1 MSDPQDPYDNLPGW
15 TDPYADL
22 TDISGD
28 TPLPPMEPP
37 ATPPAQPPGSPL
49 LTGLIIGLL
58 LIALSVAV
66 FQVLG
71 SDDGDTA
78 ATGSTTTTTTLGDG
92 DTSTTTGDGQTTT
105 TGDNGTTTTTASPG
119 TTPYPPVGD
128 PIPIEDLKLKA
139 DGFKVTAEGIANI
152 EFGTDADSAIGQLVS
167 SFGASTQDTGWQ
179 VSTEQFGV
187 CAGDFER
194 IVYFGP
200 YAAIVTK
207 PDGNEIFNGYRSD
220 LQFGDLT
227 NPAASLETLS
237 GLKIGDTVLD
247 LKTIYSGETVEF
259 STDPKLGEIYQVI
272 GGSTGNLLLWGPV
285 DGTADDDR
293 VIGIYAPDVCDRN

>member
-1 MSDPQDPYDNLPGW
+1 MSDPQDPYENLPGW

-22 TDISGD
+22 TDLSGD
-28 TPLPPMEPP
+28 APLPPMEPP
-37 ATPPAQPPGSPL
+37 TTPPAQPPGSPL

-71 SDDGDTA
+71 SDDSGTA
-78 ATGSTTTTTTLGDG
+78 APEATTTTLGDG
-92 DTSTTTGDGQTTT
+92 QSTTTTLEDGQTTT
-105 TGDNGTTTTTASPG
+105 TRDGQSTTTTPG
-119 TTPYPPVGD
+119 TEPYPPVGD
-128 PIPIEDLKLKA
+128 PIPVEDLKLKA
-139 DGFKVTAEGIANI
+139 NGFKVTMDNVPNI
-152 EFGTDADSAIGQLVS
+152 EFGADAASAIGQLVA
-167 SFGASTQDTGWQ
+167 SFGAPTQDTGWQ

-200 YAAIVTK
+200 YAAIVAK
-207 PDGNEIFNGYRSD
+207 PDGKEIFNGYRSD

-237 GLKIGDTVLD
+237 GLKIGDTIAD
-247 LKTIYSGETVEF
+247 LKSIYSGEKVEF
-259 STDPKLGEIYQVI
+259 STDSKLGEIYQVI
-272 GGSTGNLLLWGPV
+272 GGSTGNLLLWGPI

-293 VIGIYAPDVCDRN
+293 VIGIYAPDVCGRN

>member
-1 MSDPQDPYDNLPGW
+1 VSDPQDPYDNLPGW

-28 TPLPPMEPP
+28 APLPPMEPP

-71 SDDGDTA
+71 SDDGDAT
-78 ATGSTTTTTTLGDG
+78 ATGSTTTTLGDG

-105 TGDNGTTTTTASPG
+105 TGDNGTTTTSPG

-128 PIPIEDLKLKA
+128 PIPIEDMKLKA
-139 DGFKVTAEGIANI
+139 DGFKVTAEGLANI

-194 IVYFGP
+194 IIYFGP
-200 YAAIVTK
+200 FAAIVTK
-207 PDGNEIFNGYRSD
+207 PDGSEIFNGYRSD

-247 LKTIYSGETVEF
+247 LKEIYSGETVEF

-293 VIGIYAPDVCDRN
+293 VIGIYAPDVCNRN

>member
-22 TDISGD
+22 TDLSGNA
-28 TPLPPMEPP
+28 PLPPMEPP

-71 SDDGDTA
+71 SDDGTA
-78 ATGSTTTTTTLGDG
+78 AGPETTTTTTGDG
-92 DTSTTTGDGQTTT
+92 DTDTTAGDGQTTT
-105 TGDNGTTTTTASPG
+105 TGDGTTATTVPG

-128 PIPIEDLKLKA
+128 PIPVEDLKLKA
-139 DGFKVTAEGIANI
+139 DGFKVEAEGVANI
-152 EFGTDADSAIGQLVS
+152 EFGTDADTAIGQLVS
-167 SFGASTQDTGWQ
+167 SFGDSTQDTDWQ

-187 CAGDFER
+187 CNGDFER
-194 IVYFGP
+194 IIYFGP
-200 YAAIVTK
+200 LAAIVTK
-207 PDGNEIFNGYRSD
+207 PDGTEIFSGYRSD

-227 NPAASLETLS
+227 NAAASVETLS
-237 GLKIGDTVLD
+237 GLKIGDSVAD
-247 LKTIYSGETVEF
+247 LKSIYAGERVEF
-259 STDPKLGEIYQVI
+259 STDSKLGEIYEVI
-272 GGSTGNLLLWGPV
+272 GGSTGNLLLWGPIE
-285 DGTADDDR
+285 GTADTDR
-293 VIGIYAPDVCDRN
+293 VIGIYAPDVCSQN

>member
-1 MSDPQDPYDNLPGW
+1 VSDPQDPYDNPPGW

-22 TDISGD
+22 TDISGEA
-28 TPLPPMEPP
+28 PLPPMEPP
-37 ATPPAQPPGSPL
+37 STPPAQPPGSPL

-71 SDDGDTA
+71 SDDSGTA
-78 ATGSTTTTTTLGDG
+78 APSDTTTTTGDG
-92 DTSTTTGDGQTTT
+92 DTSTTAGDGQTTT
-105 TGDNGTTTTTASPG
+105 TGDGATTTSPG
-119 TTPYPPVGD
+119 TDPYPPVGD
-128 PIPIEDLKLKA
+128 PIPVEDLKMRA
-139 DGFKVTAEGIANI
+139 DGFKVEAEGVSDIL
-152 EFGTDADSAIGQLVS
+152 FGTDAETAIGQLVA

-187 CAGDFER
+187 CNGDFER

-200 YAAIVTK
+200 LAAIVTK
-207 PDGNEIFNGYRSD
+207 PDGQEVFNGYRSD

-237 GLKIGDTVLD
+237 GLKIGDTVAQ
-247 LKTIYSGETVEF
+247 LKDAYSGETVEF

-272 GGSTGNLLLWGPV
+272 GGSSGNLLLWGPV

-293 VIGIYAPDVCDRN
+293 VIGIYAPDVCNRN

>member
-1 MSDPQDPYDNLPGW
+1 MSDPQDPYENLPGW

-22 TDISGD
+22 TDLSGNA
-28 TPLPPMEPP
+28 PLPPMEPP

-71 SDDGDTA
+71 SDDAGTA
-78 ATGSTTTTTTLGDG
+78 APDTTTTTLEDG
-92 DTSTTTGDGQTTT
+92 QSPTTTLEDGQSPTTTLEDGQTTT
-105 TGDNGTTTTTASPG
+105 TTPG
-119 TTPYPPVGD
+119 TDPYPPVGD
-128 PIPIEDLKLKA
+128 PIPVEDLKLKA
-139 DGFKVTAEGIANI
+139 NGFKVTVDNLPNI
-152 EFGTDADSAIGQLVS
+152 EFGADAASAIGALVA
-167 SFGASTQDTGWQ
+167 SFGDSTQDTGWQ

-207 PDGNEIFNGYRSD
+207 PDGEEIFNGYRSD

-237 GLKIGDTVLD
+237 GLKIGDTVAD
-247 LKTIYSGETVEF
+247 LKRIYSGEKVEF

-285 DGTADDDR
+285 DGTADTDR
-293 VIGIYAPDVCDRN
+293 VIGIYAPDVCNRN

>member
-1 MSDPQDPYDNLPGW
+1 VSDPQDPYDNLPGW

-28 TPLPPMEPP
+28 APLPPMEPP
-37 ATPPAQPPGSPL
+37 ATPAAQPPGSPL

-78 ATGSTTTTTTLGDG
+78 AATPTTTTLGDG
-92 DTSTTTGDGQTTT
+92 ETSTTVGDGQTTT
-105 TGDNGTTTTTASPG
+105 TGDNGATTTSPG

-128 PIPIEDLKLKA
+128 PIPIENLKLKA
-139 DGFKVTAEGIANI
+139 TGFTVTSEGIPNI

-200 YAAIVTK
+200 FAAIVTK
-207 PDGNEIFNGYRSD
+207 GDGNEIFNGYRSD
-220 LQFGDLT
+220 LQFGALT
-227 NPAASLETLS
+227 NPTASLETLS
-237 GLKIGDTVLD
+237 GLKIGDTVAD
-247 LKTIYSGETVEF
+247 LKELYSGETVEF
-259 STDPKLGEIYQVI
+259 SVDPKLGDIYQVI

-285 DGTADDDR
+285 DGTADADR
-293 VIGIYAPDVCDRN
+293 VIGIYAPDVCSRN

>member
-1 MSDPQDPYDNLPGW
+1 MSEPQDPYANLPGW

-28 TPLPPMEPP
+28 DPLPPMEPP
-37 ATPPAQPPGSPL
+37 TTPPAQPPGSPL

-66 FQVLG
+66 FQLLG
-71 SDDGDTA
+71 SEDDGTA
-78 ATGSTTTTTTLGDG
+78 AATTTTVSTVDG
-92 DTSTTTGDGQTTT
+92 ETTTTSGDQTTT
-105 TGDNGTTTTTASPG
+105 TGGDATTTTAAG
-119 TTPYPPVGD
+119 VVPYPPVGD
-128 PIPIEDLKLKA
+128 AIPVEKMKMKA
-139 DGFKVTAEGIANI
+139 DGFRINDDVIPDI
-152 EFGTDADSAIGQLVS
+152 EFGSDAASAIGQLVA
-167 SFGASTQDTGWQ
+167 SFGPSTSDTGWQ

-207 PDGNEIFNGYRSD
+207 PDGDEIYNGYRSD
-220 LQFGDLT
+220 TEFGDLT
-227 NPAASLETLS
+227 NPAAALETLS

-247 LKTIYSGETVEF
+247 LKTIYTGEKVEF
-259 STDPKLGEIYQVI
+259 LTDTKLGEIYQVI
-272 GGSTGNLLLWGPV
+272 GSTSGNLLLWGPV
-285 DGTADDDR
+285 SGTEDDDV
-293 VIGIYAPDVCDRN
+293 VIGIYAPDVCGRS

>member
-1 MSDPQDPYDNLPGW
+1 VSDTQDPYDNLPGW

-22 TDISGD
+22 ADISGD
-28 TPLPPMEPP
+28 APLPPMEPP
-37 ATPPAQPPGSPL
+37 TTPPAQPPGSPL

-71 SDDGDTA
+71 SDDSGTA
-78 ATGSTTTTTTLGDG
+78 APS
-92 DTSTTTGDGQTTT
+92 DTSTTAGDGETSTTIGDGQTTT
-105 TGDNGTTTTTASPG
+105 TGSGATTTSPG
-119 TTPYPPVGD
+119 TDPYPPVGD
-128 PIPIEDLKLKA
+128 PIPVEDLKLKA
-139 DGFKVTAEGIANI
+139 DGFKVEVDGVSDIV
-152 EFGTDADSAIGQLVS
+152 FGTDADSAIGQLVA

-187 CAGDFER
+187 CNGDFER

-200 YAAIVTK
+200 FAAIVTK
-207 PDGNEIFNGYRSD
+207 PDGQEIYNGYRSD

-237 GLKIGDTVLD
+237 GLKIGDTVAE
-247 LKTIYSGETVEF
+247 LKEAYSGEKVEF

-285 DGTADDDR
+285 DGTSDDDR

>member
-1 MSDPQDPYDNLPGW
+1 
-15 TDPYADL
+15 
-22 TDISGD
+22 
-28 TPLPPMEPP
+28 MEPP
-37 ATPPAQPPGSPL
+37 ATPPAKPPGSPL

-71 SDDGDTA
+71 SNDDGTA
-78 ATGSTTTTTTLGDG
+78 APAETTTTVGEG
-92 DTSTTTGDGQTTT
+92 ETSTTTVDGQTTT
-105 TGDNGTTTTTASPG
+105 TGDNDVTTTVAG

-128 PIPIEDLKLKA
+128 PIPVEDLKLKA
-139 DGFKVTAEGIANI
+139 NGFKVTAEGIANI
-152 EFGTDADSAIGQLVS
+152 EFGGEADSAIGQLVS

-200 YAAIVTK
+200 FAAIVTK
-207 PDGNEIFNGYRSD
+207 TDGNEIFNGYRTD

-237 GLKIGDTVLD
+237 GLKIGDTVAD
-247 LKTIYSGETVEF
+247 LKALYSGENVEF

-285 DGTADDDR
+285 EGTGDDDR
-293 VIGIYAPDVCDRN
+293 VIGVYAPDVCNRN

>member
-1 MSDPQDPYDNLPGW
+1 VSDPQDPYDNLPGW

-28 TPLPPMEPP
+28 APLPPMEPP
-37 ATPPAQPPGSPL
+37 TTPPAKPPGSPL

-71 SDDGDTA
+71 SDDSGTA
-78 ATGSTTTTTTLGDG
+78 APSDTSTTTGDG

-105 TGDNGTTTTTASPG
+105 TGNGATTTSPG
-119 TTPYPPVGD
+119 TDPYPPVGD
-128 PIPIEDLKLKA
+128 PIPVEDLKLKA
-139 DGFKVTAEGIANI
+139 DGLKVEVDGVSDIV
-152 EFGTDADSAIGQLVS
+152 FGTDADSAIGQLVA

-187 CAGDFER
+187 CNGDFER

-200 YAAIVTK
+200 FAAIVTK
-207 PDGNEIFNGYRSD
+207 PDGQEIFNGYRSD

-237 GLKIGDTVLD
+237 GLKIGDTVAA
-247 LKTIYSGETVEF
+247 LKEAYSGEKVEF

-293 VIGIYAPDVCDRN
+293 VIGIYAPDVCNRN

>member
-1 MSDPQDPYDNLPGW
+1 MSDPQDPYENLPGW

-22 TDISGD
+22 TDLSNNA
-28 TPLPPMEPP
+28 PLPPMEPP

-71 SDDGDTA
+71 SEDDGTA
-78 ATGSTTTTTTLGDG
+78 AQGATTTTVGDG

-105 TGDNGTTTTTASPG
+105 TGDNGATTTSPG

-128 PIPIEDLKLKA
+128 PIPIENLKLKA
-139 DGFKVTAEGIANI
+139 TGFTVTSEGIPNI

-187 CAGDFER
+187 CSGDFER

-200 YAAIVTK
+200 FAAIVTK
-207 PDGNEIFNGYRSD
+207 GDGNEIFNGYRSD

-227 NPAASLETLS
+227 NPTASLETLS
-237 GLKIGDTVLD
+237 GLKIGDTVAD
-247 LKTIYSGETVEF
+247 LKAFYSGETVEF
-259 STDPKLGEIYQVI
+259 SVDPKLGDIYQVI

-285 DGTADDDR
+285 DGTADADR
-293 VIGIYAPDVCDRN
+293 VIGIYAPDVCSRN

>member
-28 TPLPPMEPP
+28 APLPPMEPP
-37 ATPPAQPPGSPL
+37 ATPTAQPPGSPL

-71 SDDGDTA
+71 SDDGDTT
-78 ATGSTTTTTTLGDG
+78 ATGSTTTTLGDA
-92 DTSTTTGDGQTTT
+92 DTSTTTADGQTTT
-105 TGDNGTTTTTASPG
+105 TVDNATTTTSPG

-139 DGFKVTAEGIANI
+139 DGFKVTAEGLANI

-194 IVYFGP
+194 IIYFGP
-200 YAAIVTK
+200 FAAIVTK

-237 GLKIGDTVLD
+237 GLKIGDTVAD
-247 LKTIYSGETVEF
+247 LKEIYSGEKVEF

-293 VIGIYAPDVCDRN
+293 VIGIYAPDVCNRN

>member
-22 TDISGD
+22 TDISGNA
-28 TPLPPMEPP
+28 PLPPMEPT

-71 SDDGDTA
+71 SDDTATA
-78 ATGSTTTTTTLGDG
+78 APGSTTTTIGEG

-105 TGDNGTTTTTASPG
+105 TGDGGATTTTPG

-128 PIPIEDLKLKA
+128 PIPVEDLKLKA
-139 DGFKVTAEGIANI
+139 DGFSVTAEGIANI
-152 EFGTDADSAIGQLVS
+152 EFGSDAETAIGQLVA

-200 YAAIVTK
+200 FAAIVTK
-207 PDGNEIFNGYRSD
+207 PDGQEIFNGYRTD

-237 GLKIGDTVLD
+237 GLKIGDTVAD
-247 LKTIYSGETVEF
+247 LKSIYAGEKVEF

-293 VIGIYAPDVCDRN
+293 VIGIYAPDVCTRN

>member
-1 MSDPQDPYDNLPGW
+1 MSDPQDPYENLPGW

-71 SDDGDTA
+71 SDDSGTA
-78 ATGSTTTTTTLGDG
+78 APSDTSTTTGDG

-105 TGDNGTTTTTASPG
+105 TDAGATTTSPG
-119 TTPYPPVGD
+119 TDPYPPVGD
-128 PIPIEDLKLKA
+128 PIPVEDLKMKA
-139 DGFKVTAEGIANI
+139 DGFKVEVDGVSDIV
-152 EFGTDADSAIGQLVS
+152 FGTGADSAIGQLVA

-187 CAGDFER
+187 CNGDFER

-200 YAAIVTK
+200 FAAIVTK
-207 PDGNEIFNGYRSD
+207 PDGQEIFNGYRSD

-237 GLKIGDTVLD
+237 GLKIGDTVGK
-247 LKTIYSGETVEF
+247 LKEVYSGEKVEF
-259 STDPKLGEIYQVI
+259 STDTKLGQIYQVI

-285 DGTADDDR
+285 DGTADTDR
-293 VIGIYAPDVCDRN
+293 VIGIYAPDVCDRS

>member
-1 MSDPQDPYDNLPGW
+1 MSEPQDPYDNLPGW
-15 TDPYADL
+15 TDPYSDL
-22 TDISGD
+22 TDLSGNA
-28 TPLPPMEPP
+28 PLPPMEPP
-37 ATPPAQPPGSPL
+37 TTPPAQPPGSPL

-71 SDDGDTA
+71 SDDAGTA
-78 ATGSTTTTTTLGDG
+78 APASSTTTVVDG
-92 DTSTTTGDGQTTT
+92 DASTTTGDGQTTT
-105 TGDNGTTTTTASPG
+105 TGDTGATTTSPG

-128 PIPIEDLKLKA
+128 PIPVEDLKLKA
-139 DGFKVTAEGIANI
+139 NGFKVTAEGIANI
-152 EFGTDADSAIGQLVS
+152 EFGADADSAIGQLVS

-207 PDGNEIFNGYRSD
+207 PDGAEIFNGYRSD

-237 GLKIGDTVLD
+237 GLKIGDTVAD
-247 LKTIYSGETVEF
+247 LKSIYAGETVEF
-259 STDPKLGEIYQVI
+259 SIDPKLGQIYQVI

-285 DGTADDDR
+285 EGTADSDR
-293 VIGIYAPDVCDRN
+293 VIGVYAPDVCNRN

>member
-1 MSDPQDPYDNLPGW
+1 VSDPQDPYDNLPGW

-28 TPLPPMEPP
+28 APLPPMEPP
-37 ATPPAQPPGSPL
+37 TTPPAQPPGSPL

-71 SDDGDTA
+71 SDDSGTASPSDT
-78 ATGSTTTTTTLGDG
+78 STTAGDSE
-92 DTSTTTGDGQTTT
+92 TSTTTGDGQTTT
-105 TGDNGTTTTTASPG
+105 TGNGATTTSPG
-119 TTPYPPVGD
+119 TDPYPPVGD
-128 PIPIEDLKLKA
+128 PIPVEDLKMKA
-139 DGFKVTAEGIANI
+139 DGFKVEVDGVSDIV
-152 EFGTDADSAIGQLVS
+152 FGTDADSAIGQLVA

-187 CAGDFER
+187 CNGDFER

-200 YAAIVTK
+200 FAAIVTK
-207 PDGNEIFNGYRSD
+207 PDGQEIFNGYRSD

-237 GLKIGDTVLD
+237 GLKIGDTVAT
-247 LKTIYSGETVEF
+247 LKEIYSGEKVEF

-293 VIGIYAPDVCDRN
+293 VIGIYAPDVCNRN

>member
-1 MSDPQDPYDNLPGW
+1 VSDPQDPYDNPPGW

-22 TDISGD
+22 TDISGEA
-28 TPLPPMEPP
+28 PLPPMEPP
-37 ATPPAQPPGSPL
+37 STPPAQPPGSPL

-71 SDDGDTA
+71 SDDSGTA
-78 ATGSTTTTTTLGDG
+78 APSDTTTTTGDG
-92 DTSTTTGDGQTTT
+92 DTSTTAGDGQTTT
-105 TGDNGTTTTTASPG
+105 TGDGATTTSPG
-119 TTPYPPVGD
+119 TDPYPPVGD
-128 PIPIEDLKLKA
+128 PIPVEDLKMRA
-139 DGFKVTAEGIANI
+139 DGFKVEAEGVSDIL
-152 EFGTDADSAIGQLVS
+152 FGTDAETAIGQLVA

-187 CAGDFER
+187 CNGDFER

-200 YAAIVTK
+200 LAAIVTK
-207 PDGNEIFNGYRSD
+207 PDGQEVFNGYRSD

-237 GLKIGDTVLD
+237 GLKIGDTVAQLND
-247 LKTIYSGETVEF
+247 AYSGETVEF

-272 GGSTGNLLLWGPV
+272 GGSSGNLLLWGPV

-293 VIGIYAPDVCDRN
+293 VIGIYAPDVCNRN

>member
-1 MSDPQDPYDNLPGW
+1 MSDPQDPYDNLPSW

-28 TPLPPMEPP
+28 SPLPPLEPP

-71 SDDGDTA
+71 SDDSGTA
-78 ATGSTTTTTTLGDG
+78 APDTSPTTSADG

-105 TGDNGTTTTTASPG
+105 TGDGGTTTTTPG
-119 TTPYPPVGD
+119 TTPYPPIGD
-128 PIPIEDLKLKA
+128 PIPVEDLKMKA
-139 DGFKVTAEGIANI
+139 DGFKVTVEGVANI
-152 EFGTDADSAIGQLVS
+152 EFGTDGDTAIGQLVS

-187 CAGDFER
+187 CSGDFER

-207 PDGNEIFNGYRSD
+207 SDGTEVFNGYRSD

-237 GLKIGDTVLD
+237 GLKIGDTVAD
-247 LKTIYSGETVEF
+247 LKSIYAGEKVEF

-285 DGTADDDR
+285 DGTADTDR
-293 VIGIYAPDVCDRN
+293 VIGIYAPDVCTRN

>member
-1 MSDPQDPYDNLPGW
+1 
-15 TDPYADL
+15 
-22 TDISGD
+22 
-28 TPLPPMEPP
+28 
-37 ATPPAQPPGSPL
+37 
-49 LTGLIIGLL
+49 LIIGLL

-71 SDDGDTA
+71 SDDDGTA
-78 ATGSTTTTTTLGDG
+78 APAQTT
-92 DTSTTTGDGQTTT
+92 TTTGDGDATTT
-105 TGDNGTTTTTASPG
+105 TGDGDATTTTGDGATTTVPG

-128 PIPIEDLKLKA
+128 PIPVEDLKLKGT
-139 DGFKVTAEGIANI
+139 GFKVTAEGIANI
-152 EFGTDADSAIGQLVS
+152 EFGEAADTAIGRLVS

-187 CAGDFER
+187 CEGDFER

-200 YAAIVTK
+200 FAAIVTK
-207 PDGNEIFNGYRSD
+207 TDGSEIFNGYRSD

-237 GLKIGDTVLD
+237 GLKIGDTVAD
-247 LKTIYSGETVEF
+247 LKSFYSGENVEF

-285 DGTADDDR
+285 EGTADDDR
-293 VIGIYAPDVCDRN
+293 VIGIYAPDVCTRN

>member
-22 TDISGD
+22 TDLSD
-28 TPLPPMEPP
+28 NTPTPPMEPP

-71 SDDGDTA
+71 SDNGDTA
-78 ATGSTTTTTTLGDG
+78 ASGSTTTIGED
-92 DTSTTTGDGQTTT
+92 DTSTTTEDGQTTT
-105 TGDNGTTTTTASPG
+105 TGDNSATTTSPG

-128 PIPIEDLKLKA
+128 PIPVEDLKLKA
-139 DGFKVTAEGIANI
+139 DGFKVTAEARNNI
-152 EFGTDADSAIGQLVS
+152 EFGTDAETAIGQLVA

-187 CAGDFER
+187 CEGDFER

-200 YAAIVTK
+200 FAAIVSK
-207 PDGNEIFNGYRSD
+207 PNGTEIFNGYRSD

-237 GLKIGDTVLD
+237 GLKIGDTVAD
-247 LKTIYSGETVEF
+247 LKSIYSGEKVEF

-285 DGTADDDR
+285 DGTADTDR
-293 VIGIYAPDVCDRN
+293 VIGIYAPDVCSRG

>member
-1 MSDPQDPYDNLPGW
+1 VSDPQDPYDNLPGW

-28 TPLPPMEPP
+28 APLPPMEPP
-37 ATPPAQPPGSPL
+37 TTPPAQPPGSPL

-71 SDDGDTA
+71 SDDSGTA
-78 ATGSTTTTTTLGDG
+78 APSDTSTTTGDS

-105 TGDNGTTTTTASPG
+105 TGNGATTTSPG
-119 TTPYPPVGD
+119 TDPYPPVGD
-128 PIPIEDLKLKA
+128 PIPVEDLKMRA
-139 DGFKVTAEGIANI
+139 DGFKVEVDGVSDIV
-152 EFGTDADSAIGQLVS
+152 FGTDADSAIGQLVA

-187 CAGDFER
+187 CNGDFER

-200 YAAIVTK
+200 FAAIVTK
-207 PDGNEIFNGYRSD
+207 PDGQEIFNGYRSD

-227 NPAASLETLS
+227 NPTASLETLS
-237 GLKIGDTVLD
+237 GLKIGDTVAK
-247 LKTIYSGETVEF
+247 LKDVYSGETVEF

-293 VIGIYAPDVCDRN
+293 VIGIYAPDVCNRN

>member
-1 MSDPQDPYDNLPGW
+1 VSDPQDPYDNLPGW

-28 TPLPPMEPP
+28 APLPPMEPP
-37 ATPPAQPPGSPL
+37 ATPAAQPPGSPL

-78 ATGSTTTTTTLGDG
+78 AAAPTTTTLGDG
-92 DTSTTTGDGQTTT
+92 ETSTTVGDGQTTT
-105 TGDNGTTTTTASPG
+105 TGDNGATTTSPG

-128 PIPIEDLKLKA
+128 PIPIENLKLKA
-139 DGFKVTAEGIANI
+139 TGFTVTSEGIPNI

-200 YAAIVTK
+200 FAAIVTK
-207 PDGNEIFNGYRSD
+207 GDGNEIFNGYRSD
-220 LQFGDLT
+220 LQFGALT
-227 NPAASLETLS
+227 NPTASLETLS
-237 GLKIGDTVLD
+237 GLKIGDTVAD
-247 LKTIYSGETVEF
+247 LKELYSGETVEF
-259 STDPKLGEIYQVI
+259 SVDPKLGDIYQVI

-285 DGTADDDR
+285 DGTADADR
-293 VIGIYAPDVCDRN
+293 VIGIYAPDVCSRN

>member
-1 MSDPQDPYDNLPGW
+1 VSDTQDPYNNPPGW

-22 TDISGD
+22 TDLSGNA
-28 TPLPPMEPP
+28 PLPPLEPP
-37 ATPPAQPPGSPL
+37 TTPPAQPPGSPL

-71 SDDGDTA
+71 SDDDGTA
-78 ATGSTTTTTTLGDG
+78 APGSSTTAVENG
-92 DTSTTTGDGQTTT
+92 DTSTTAGDGQTTT
-105 TGDNGTTTTTASPG
+105 TGDSGATTSSPG

-128 PIPIEDLKLKA
+128 PIPVEDLKLKS
-139 DGFKVTAEGIANI
+139 DGFSVTVEGIANI

-187 CAGDFER
+187 CEGDFER

-200 YAAIVTK
+200 FAAIVTK
-207 PDGNEIFNGYRSD
+207 PDGTEIFNGYRSD
-220 LQFGDLT
+220 LQFGALT

-237 GLKIGDTVLD
+237 GLTIGDSIAD
-247 LKTIYSGETVEF
+247 LRSIYSGEKVEF

-285 DGTADDDR
+285 DGTADTDR
-293 VIGIYAPDVCDRN
+293 VIGIYAPDVCSPN

>member
-1 MSDPQDPYDNLPGW
+1 
-15 TDPYADL
+15 
-22 TDISGD
+22 
-28 TPLPPMEPP
+28 MEPP
-37 ATPPAQPPGSPL
+37 TTPPAQPPGSPL

-71 SDDGDTA
+71 SDDSGTA
-78 ATGSTTTTTTLGDG
+78 APSDTSTTTGDG

-105 TGDNGTTTTTASPG
+105 TGAGATTTSPG
-119 TTPYPPVGD
+119 TDPYPPVGD
-128 PIPIEDLKLKA
+128 PIPVEDLKMKA
-139 DGFKVTAEGIANI
+139 DGFKVEVDGVSDIV
-152 EFGTDADSAIGQLVS
+152 FGTGADTAIGQLVA

-187 CAGDFER
+187 CNGDFER

-200 YAAIVTK
+200 FAAIVTK
-207 PDGNEIFNGYRSD
+207 PDGQEIFNGYRSD

-237 GLKIGDTVLD
+237 GLKIGDTVAQ
-247 LKTIYSGETVEF
+247 LKDAYSGEKVEF
-259 STDPKLGEIYQVI
+259 STDTKLGQIYQVI

>member
-1 MSDPQDPYDNLPGW
+1 VSDPQDPYDNLEGW

-22 TDISGD
+22 TDISGNA
-28 TPLPPMEPP
+28 PLPPMEPQ

-71 SDDGDTA
+71 SDDGGTA
-78 ATGSTTTTTTLGDG
+78 APGSTTTTSGDS
-92 DTSTTTGDGQTTT
+92 DTSTTIGDGQTTT
-105 TGDNGTTTTTASPG
+105 TGDNGATTTSPG

-128 PIPIEDLKLKA
+128 PIPLDNLNLKA

-152 EFGTDADSAIGQLVS
+152 EFGTDADTAVGQLVS

-187 CAGDFER
+187 CSGDFER

-200 YAAIVTK
+200 FAAIVTK
-207 PDGNEIFNGYRSD
+207 QDGTEIFNGYRSD

-237 GLKIGDTVLD
+237 GLKIGDTVAD
-247 LKTIYSGETVEF
+247 LNSIYAGEKVEF
-259 STDPKLGEIYQVI
+259 STDPKLGEIFRVV

-285 DGTADDDR
+285 EGTADTDR

>member
-1 MSDPQDPYDNLPGW
+1 VSDPQDPYDNPPGW

-22 TDISGD
+22 TDLSGNA
-28 TPLPPMEPP
+28 PLPPLEPP
-37 ATPPAQPPGSPL
+37 TTPPAQPPGSPL

-71 SDDGDTA
+71 SDDDGTA
-78 ATGSTTTTTTLGDG
+78 APGSSTTAVENG
-92 DTSTTTGDGQTTT
+92 DTSTTAGDGQTTT
-105 TGDNGTTTTTASPG
+105 TGDSGATTSSPG

-128 PIPIEDLKLKA
+128 PIPVEDLKLKS
-139 DGFKVTAEGIANI
+139 DGFSVTVEGIANI
-152 EFGTDADSAIGQLVS
+152 EFGSDADSAIGQLVS

-187 CAGDFER
+187 CEGDFER

-200 YAAIVTK
+200 FAAIVTK
-207 PDGNEIFNGYRSD
+207 PDGTEIFNGYRSD
-220 LQFGDLT
+220 LQFGALT

-237 GLKIGDTVLD
+237 GLTIGDSIAD
-247 LKTIYSGETVEF
+247 LRSIYSGEKVEF

-285 DGTADDDR
+285 DGTADTDR
-293 VIGIYAPDVCDRN
+293 VIGIYAPDVCSPN

>member
-1 MSDPQDPYDNLPGW
+1 VSDPQDPYDNLPGW

-22 TDISGD
+22 TDLSGD
-28 TPLPPMEPP
+28 APLPPMESP

-49 LTGLIIGLL
+49 LTGLIIALL

-71 SDDGDTA
+71 SDDDGTA
-78 ATGSTTTTTTLGDG
+78 AQGTTTTTAGDG
-92 DTSTTTGDGQTTT
+92 ETSTTAGDGQTTT
-105 TGDNGTTTTTASPG
+105 TGDNESTTTAPG

-128 PIPIEDLKLKA
+128 PIPVEDLNLKA
-139 DGFKVTAEGIANI
+139 DGFKVTAEGVANI
-152 EFGTDADSAIGQLVS
+152 EFGTDAESAIGQLVS

-200 YAAIVTK
+200 FAAIVTK
-207 PDGNEIFNGYRSD
+207 TDGSEIFNGYRSD

-247 LKTIYSGETVEF
+247 LKTIYSGEKVEF

-285 DGTADDDR
+285 DGTKDDDR
-293 VIGIYAPDVCDRN
+293 VIGVYAPDVCSRN

>member
-28 TPLPPMEPP
+28 APLPPMEPP
-37 ATPPAQPPGSPL
+37 TTPPAQPPGSPL

-71 SDDGDTA
+71 SDDEGTA
-78 ATGSTTTTTTLGDG
+78 APSDTSTTTGDG

-105 TGDNGTTTTTASPG
+105 TDAGATTTSPG
-119 TTPYPPVGD
+119 TDPYPPVGD
-128 PIPIEDLKLKA
+128 PIPVEDLKLKA
-139 DGFKVTAEGIANI
+139 DGLKVEADGVSDIV
-152 EFGTDADSAIGQLVS
+152 FGTDADSAIGQLVA

-187 CAGDFER
+187 CNGDFER

-200 YAAIVTK
+200 FAAIVTK
-207 PDGNEIFNGYRSD
+207 PDGQEIFNGYRSD

-237 GLKIGDTVLD
+237 GLKIGDTVAQ
-247 LKTIYSGETVEF
+247 LKEAYSGEKVEF
-259 STDPKLGEIYQVI
+259 STDTKLGQIYQVI

>member
-1 MSDPQDPYDNLPGW
+1 VSDPQDPYDNPPGW

-22 TDISGD
+22 TDISGEA
-28 TPLPPMEPP
+28 PLPPMEPP
-37 ATPPAQPPGSPL
+37 STPPAQPPGSPL

-71 SDDGDTA
+71 SDDSGTA
-78 ATGSTTTTTTLGDG
+78 APSDTTTTTGDG
-92 DTSTTTGDGQTTT
+92 DTSTTAGDGQTTT
-105 TGDNGTTTTTASPG
+105 TGDGATTTSPG
-119 TTPYPPVGD
+119 TDPYPPVGD
-128 PIPIEDLKLKA
+128 PIPVEDLKMRA
-139 DGFKVTAEGIANI
+139 DGFKVEAEGVSDIL
-152 EFGTDADSAIGQLVS
+152 FGTDAETAIGQLVA

-187 CAGDFER
+187 CNGDFER

-200 YAAIVTK
+200 LAAIVTK
-207 PDGNEIFNGYRSD
+207 PDGQEVFNGYRSD

-237 GLKIGDTVLD
+237 GLKIGDTVAQ
-247 LKTIYSGETVEF
+247 LKDAYSGETVEF
-259 STDPKLGEIYQVI
+259 STDSKLGEIYQVI
-272 GGSTGNLLLWGPV
+272 GGSSGNLLLWGPV

-293 VIGIYAPDVCDRN
+293 VIGIYAPDVCNRN

>member
-1 MSDPQDPYDNLPGW
+1 VSDPQDPYDNLPGW

-28 TPLPPMEPP
+28 APLPPMEPP
-37 ATPPAQPPGSPL
+37 TTPPAQPPGSPL

-71 SDDGDTA
+71 SDDSGTA
-78 ATGSTTTTTTLGDG
+78 APSDTSTTTGDS

-105 TGDNGTTTTTASPG
+105 TGNGATTTSPG
-119 TTPYPPVGD
+119 TDPYPPVGD
-128 PIPIEDLKLKA
+128 PIPVEDLKMRA
-139 DGFKVTAEGIANI
+139 DGFKVEVDGVSDIV
-152 EFGTDADSAIGQLVS
+152 FGTDADSAIGQLVA

-187 CAGDFER
+187 CNGDFER

-200 YAAIVTK
+200 FAAIVTK
-207 PDGNEIFNGYRSD
+207 PDGQEIFNGYRSD

-227 NPAASLETLS
+227 NPTASLETLS
-237 GLKIGDTVLD
+237 GLKIGDTVAK
-247 LKTIYSGETVEF
+247 LKDVYSGETVEF

>member
-1 MSDPQDPYDNLPGW
+1 VSDPQDPYDNLQGW

-22 TDISGD
+22 TDISGN

-71 SDDGDTA
+71 SDDGGTA
-78 ATGSTTTTTTLGDG
+78 APDTTTTTAGDG

-105 TGDNGTTTTTASPG
+105 TGDNGATTTTPG
-119 TTPYPPVGD
+119 TTPYPPVGE

-139 DGFKVTAEGIANI
+139 DGFKVTKEGVANI
-152 EFGTDADSAIGQLVS
+152 EFGVDAETAIGQLVS
-167 SFGASTQDTGWQ
+167 SFGDSTQDTGWQ

-200 YAAIVTK
+200 FAAIVTK
-207 PDGNEIFNGYRSD
+207 PNGTEVFNGYRSD
-220 LQFGDLT
+220 IQFGDLT
-227 NPAASLETLS
+227 NPAASVETLS
-237 GLKIGDTVLD
+237 GLKIGDTVAD
-247 LKTIYSGETVEF
+247 LKSIYSGEKVEF
-259 STDPKLGEIYQVI
+259 STDSKLGEIYQVI

-285 DGTADDDR
+285 EGTTDADR
-293 VIGIYAPDVCDRN
+293 VIGIYSPDVCSRN

>member
-1 MSDPQDPYDNLPGW
+1 MSEPQDPYDNLPGW
-15 TDPYADL
+15 TDPYSDL
-22 TDISGD
+22 TDLSGNA
-28 TPLPPMEPP
+28 PLPPMEPP
-37 ATPPAQPPGSPL
+37 TTPPAQPPGSPL

-71 SDDGDTA
+71 SDDAGTA
-78 ATGSTTTTTTLGDG
+78 APASSTTTVVDG
-92 DTSTTTGDGQTTT
+92 DASTTTGDGQTTT
-105 TGDNGTTTTTASPG
+105 TGDTGATTTSPG

-128 PIPIEDLKLKA
+128 PIPVEDLKLKA
-139 DGFKVTAEGIANI
+139 NGFKVTAEGIANI
-152 EFGTDADSAIGQLVS
+152 EFGADADSAIGQLVS

-207 PDGNEIFNGYRSD
+207 PDGTEIFNGYRSD

-237 GLKIGDTVLD
+237 GLKIGDTVAD
-247 LKTIYSGETVEF
+247 LKSIYAGETVEF
-259 STDPKLGEIYQVI
+259 SIDPKLGQIYQVI

-285 DGTADDDR
+285 EGTADSDR
-293 VIGIYAPDVCDRN
+293 VIGVYAPDVCNRN

>member
-15 TDPYADL
+15 TDPYANL
-22 TDISGD
+22 TDLSD
-28 TPLPPMEPP
+28 NTPMPPMEPP

-71 SDDGDTA
+71 SDNGETVA
-78 ATGSTTTTTTLGDG
+78 SGSTTTAGEG
-92 DTSTTTGDGQTTT
+92 DTSTTTGDAQTTT
-105 TGDNGTTTTTASPG
+105 TGDNGATTTSPG

-128 PIPIEDLKLKA
+128 PIPVEDLKLKA
-139 DGFKVTAEGIANI
+139 DGFKVTADGRANI
-152 EFGTDADSAIGQLVS
+152 EFGTDAETAIGQLVA

-200 YAAIVTK
+200 LAAIVSK
-207 PDGNEIFNGYRSD
+207 PDGEEIFNGYRSD

-237 GLKIGDTVLD
+237 GLKIGDTVAD
-247 LKTIYSGETVEF
+247 LKSIYSGEKVEF

-272 GGSTGNLLLWGPV
+272 GGSTGNLLLWGPI
-285 DGTADDDR
+285 DGTADTDR
-293 VIGIYAPDVCDRN
+293 VIGIYAPDVCSRG

>member
-1 MSDPQDPYDNLPGW
+1 VSDTQDPYDNLPGW

-28 TPLPPMEPP
+28 APLPPMEPP
-37 ATPPAQPPGSPL
+37 TTPPAQPPGSPL

-71 SDDGDTA
+71 SDDSGTA
-78 ATGSTTTTTTLGDG
+78 ASSDTTTTAGDG
-92 DTSTTTGDGQTTT
+92 DTSATAGDGQTTT
-105 TGDNGTTTTTASPG
+105 TGSGATTTSPG
-119 TTPYPPVGD
+119 TDPYPPVGD
-128 PIPIEDLKLKA
+128 PIPVEDLKLKA
-139 DGFKVTAEGIANI
+139 DGFKVEADGVSDIL
-152 EFGTDADSAIGQLVS
+152 FGTDAESAIGQLVA
-167 SFGASTQDTGWQ
+167 SFGAATQDTGWQ

-187 CAGDFER
+187 CNGDFER
-194 IVYFGP
+194 IVFFGP
-200 YAAIVTK
+200 FAAIVTR
-207 PDGNEIFNGYRSD
+207 PDGQDTFNGYRSD

-237 GLKIGDTVLD
+237 GLKIGDTVAK
-247 LKTIYSGETVEF
+247 LKDVYSGENVEF

-272 GGSTGNLLLWGPV
+272 GGSTGNILLWGPV

-293 VIGIYAPDVCDRN
+293 VIGIYAPDVCTRN

>member
-22 TDISGD
+22 TDLAD
-28 TPLPPMEPP
+28 NTPLPPMEPP

-71 SDDGDTA
+71 SDDGGTA
-78 ATGSTTTTTTLGDG
+78 APGSTTTIGEG
-92 DTSTTTGDGQTTT
+92 DTTTTTGDGQTTT
-105 TGDNGTTTTTASPG
+105 TGDNSATTTTPG

-128 PIPIEDLKLKA
+128 PIPVEDLKLKA
-139 DGFKVTAEGIANI
+139 DGFKVTADGRANI
-152 EFGTDADSAIGQLVS
+152 EFGIDADTAIGQLVA
-167 SFGASTQDTGWQ
+167 SFGASTQDSGWQ

-187 CAGDFER
+187 CEGDFER

-200 YAAIVTK
+200 FAAIVTK
-207 PDGNEIFNGYRSD
+207 PDGTEIFNGYRSD

-237 GLKIGDTVLD
+237 GLKIGDTVAD
-247 LKTIYSGETVEF
+247 LKSIYSGEKVEF

-272 GGSTGNLLLWGPV
+272 GGSTGNLLLWGPI
-285 DGTADDDR
+285 DGTADTDR
-293 VIGIYAPDVCDRN
+293 VIGIYAPDVCSRG